1 MKTYIL
7 TEQGR
12 KECERYIKE
21 LEVKRKEIL
30 DDELDTAEETN
41 IPTVED
47 IVSDLN
53 NGVGVDDEG
62 DYYNGWGVTDNYEA
76 DRVLG
81 LELGND
87 FIKA

>member
-1 MKTYIL
+1 MGTYIL

-12 KECERYIKE
+12 KECERYISE
-21 LEVKRKEIL
+21 LEAKRKEIL
-30 DDELDTAEETN
+30 DAGLDTVEETDL
-41 IPTVED
+41 PTVEC

-53 NGVGVDDEG
+53 NGIGVDDEG

-81 LELGND
+81 LELGTD
-87 FIKA
+87 FIEV